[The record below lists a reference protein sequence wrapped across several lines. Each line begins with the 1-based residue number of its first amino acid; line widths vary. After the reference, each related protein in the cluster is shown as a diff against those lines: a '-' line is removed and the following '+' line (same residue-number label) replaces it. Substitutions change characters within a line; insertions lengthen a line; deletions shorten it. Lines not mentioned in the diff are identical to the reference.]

1 MSRIVTI
8 RRQLTNRT
16 IAENPSGIVL
26 TRIVRE
32 KNDAGGYTDTETTLP
47 AQTFRLFIS
56 TRHATKDIAQVGG
69 QMQIRIME
77 MLCPWDADVMPKD
90 TFIFDDKNYRVHGI
104 TVVRFDGQ
112 ILSYQCEIEE
122 IT

>member
-8 RRQLTNRT
+8 RRQLTNRA
-16 IAENPSGIVL
+16 IAENPSEIFL
-26 TRIVRE
+26 TRLVRE
-32 KNDAGGYTDTETTLP
+32 KNDAGGYTDTEMTLE

-56 TRHATKDIAQVGG
+56 TSHATKDIAQIGG
-69 QMQIRIME
+69 QMQIRVME
-77 MLCPWDADVMPKD
+77 MLCPWNADIAPKD
-90 TFIFDDKNYRVHGI
+90 TFTFDDKNYRVHGI